1 MNALAQIHPVLR
13 LALPLLFTLA
23 LLRPVHAAES
33 ITMIW
38 KNAATVDTYEVTASD
53 DRLLSEVKQEVMT
66 EMGLSPLQSPLYVVE
81 KVLVTSTPVRGQYD
95 PVTGLPLVITT
106 EEYLLLSEASTL
118 FDLALVSG
126 DAVRLRQIAV
136 AEEEPPADEPATD
149 PVDDTTTEPAD
160 TSDDAAEDTDGAKP
174 VKAGHHRGFNK
185 KKHHHHRHGKHHKH
199 KHSKK
204 HRFG

>member
-33 ITMIW
+33 ITMVW
-38 KNAATVDTYEVTASD
+38 KNAASTETYEVTAPD

-66 EMGLSPLQSPLYVVE
+66 EMALSPLQSPLFVVE
-81 KVLVTSTPVRGQYD
+81 KVVVTSTPVRGQYD

-106 EEYLLLSEASTL
+106 EEYLLLGESSMLVEL
-118 FDLALVSG
+118 GLVSG
-126 DAVRLRQIAV
+126 DTLRLRQIAEASV
-136 AEEEPPADEPATD
+136 DDSA
-149 PVDDTTTEPAD
+149 DDTTTDPVVPTDPPAD
-160 TSDDAAEDTDGAKP
+160 TTDDTAEDTDGSEP
-174 VKAGHHRGFNK
+174 VKAGHHRGYK
-185 KKHHHHRHGKHHKH
+185 KNHHHHGKHHKH